1 LVIANPVPEYAHE
14 MVGWAEWMWLPPHR
28 RRHPRRHL
36 LPRKVRRRIQ
46 LRLRCLRK
54 RQRRAALNR
63 QHERIEQKRS
73 RGRKMLLAL
82 AGAVLVLLLL
92 RVTASAWLDAARQP
106 HFWGVP
112 YCLATHFVVGSG
124 QKVVVCTERQHY
136 RSEFD
141 HCLIC
146 GEKLRSRRYL
156 NWRKPIQMMSGNV
169 YVTSRG
175 QYCPRHPKLTYLSA
189 EAAHLSLPNST
200 YGLDVLVRI
209 GYQHDYERKT
219 YAQIHAALPSHIHI
233 SERHVS
239 NLYDEYLALLA
250 CAERLD
256 VDKLKAAAAEYGG
269 LIISVDGLQPEGG
282 QPQLWV
288 VREVLTNTV
297 LAAGWLPRVDADTLV
312 DFLAPVK
319 ALDLPILAT
328 VSDKQRTLIDALET
342 TWSGLPHQYC
352 QAHYLSNAV
361 TPVYEADGHM
371 KTQLRKQIRAAAGV
385 TMRQV
390 QAEAKRKKSSDDTS
404 PLIATGLAARP
415 PEGLD
420 EVRAQAAIA
429 KAIQRGEE
437 VTLLESTSVPSKQ
450 PTPRPQT
457 VDEVREAL
465 RGSNVLIY
473 ERHCEESQTSAD
485 EATLSSPDRQ
495 ELVDE
500 LAEGYAARLRRILS
514 RSGRKPFR
522 LAGLRLYADLL
533 NLLDSLEVSL
543 THLPDE
549 PRLTCF
555 ANAIRNGLLA
565 FEDDYTWI
573 AEGTVLYGQYRA
585 TPGCWTS
592 ATSWMSPCRSR
603 GPNRWTRI
611 SRPPCARGWRL
622 TWNGCAIALTSM
634 ID

>member
-1 LVIANPVPEYAHE
+1 
-14 MVGWAEWMWLPPHR
+14 
-28 RRHPRRHL
+28 
-36 LPRKVRRRIQ
+36 
-46 LRLRCLRK
+46 
-54 RQRRAALNR
+54 
-63 QHERIEQKRS
+63 
-73 RGRKMLLAL
+73 
-82 AGAVLVLLLL
+82 
-92 RVTASAWLDAARQP
+92 
-106 HFWGVP
+106 
-112 YCLATHFVVGSG
+112 
-124 QKVVVCTERQHY
+124 
-136 RSEFD
+136 
-141 HCLIC
+141 
-146 GEKLRSRRYL
+146 
-156 NWRKPIQMMSGNV
+156 
-169 YVTSRG
+169 
-175 QYCPRHPKLTYLSA
+175 
-189 EAAHLSLPNST
+189 
-200 YGLDVLVRI
+200 
-209 GYQHDYERKT
+209 
-219 YAQIHAALPSHIHI
+219 
-233 SERHVS
+233 
-239 NLYDEYLALLA
+239 
-250 CAERLD
+250 
-256 VDKLKAAAAEYGG
+256 
-269 LIISVDGLQPEGG
+269 
-282 QPQLWV
+282 
-288 VREVLTNTV
+288 
-297 LAAGWLPRVDADTLV
+297 
-312 DFLAPVK
+312 
-319 ALDLPILAT
+319 
-328 VSDKQRTLIDALET
+328 
-342 TWSGLPHQYC
+342 
-352 QAHYLSNAV
+352 
-361 TPVYEADGHM
+361 M

-437 VTLLESTSVPSKQ
+437 VTLPESTSVPSKQ